1 MQTYYLFVL
10 ICTLLVFVNVGVVHV
25 FAESDVPCEQK
36 VYWEW
41 DNEKT
46 DDIDVESLPVVIDKY
61 HSDVN
66 KIHTNAFF
74 GNFEKTYITDLTAIE
89 GDIETLKYLI
99 CGMFCL

>member
-1 MQTYYLFVL
+1 MKKKLFECKPIILFVL

-46 DDIDVESLPVVIDKY
+46 DDIDVESLLVVIDKY

-74 GNFEKTYITDLTAIE
+74 GNF
-89 GDIETLKYLI
+89 
-99 CGMFCL
+99 